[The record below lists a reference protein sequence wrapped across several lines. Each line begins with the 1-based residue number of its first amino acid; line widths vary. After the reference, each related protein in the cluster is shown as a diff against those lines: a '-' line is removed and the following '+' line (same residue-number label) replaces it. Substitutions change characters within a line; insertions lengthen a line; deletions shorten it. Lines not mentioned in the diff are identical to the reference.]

1 MEYERNTDV
10 YQYLRIGLKN
20 CMRTSETNS
29 GRWHP
34 AYGGIVEED
43 KIRIYA
49 IKIATSDTAHALG
62 FDDSREQW
70 QHLASVDAG
79 DLAADSQLDAV
90 LDEWAQDSYGSR
102 FEILK
107 PR

>member
-1 MEYERNTDV
+1 
-10 YQYLRIGLKN
+10 
-20 CMRTSETNS
+20 MRTSETNS

-70 QHLASVDAG
+70 QRLASIETD
-79 DLAADSQLDAV
+79 DLTAADEQLDSV
-90 LDEWAQDSYGSR
+90 LDEWVQDRYDGK
-102 FEILK
+102 FDVFKTL
-107 PR
+107 